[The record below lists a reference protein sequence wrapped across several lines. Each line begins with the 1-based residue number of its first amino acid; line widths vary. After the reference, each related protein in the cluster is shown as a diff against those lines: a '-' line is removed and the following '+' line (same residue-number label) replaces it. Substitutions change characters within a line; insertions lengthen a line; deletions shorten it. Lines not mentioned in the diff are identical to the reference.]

1 MREVNVTLTN
11 ARLTGNNVSVPQ
23 FAVDITIDATKDDGT
38 KITDTRTAN
47 FPNLLNHASISTQA
61 RNEKLKE
68 LMLWCVRQI
77 VADGLED
84 RD

>member
-1 MREVNVTLTN
+1 MRQVNVTLTN

-23 FAVDITIDATKDDGT
+23 FAVDIVIDATKDDGT
-38 KITDTRTAN
+38 TIHDERTAN
-47 FPNLLNHASISTQA
+47 FPNILNNAAISTQA

-68 LMLWCVRQI
+68 LMLWAVRQI